1 MLDCLLRS
9 VLKTPESEFEIDV
22 ELPKFACQ
30 VKQLLSVSRVPYLIE
45 KTGSSPQMCIQM
57 ILIEFFMLYLLSLCH
72 IELLKSQEMVW
83 HPTKSRTSSTE
94 VLYNSKKSSSL
105 SKSKNL
111 DPNWSPHI
119 RPYSEWNDGQIMK
132 RLGKPKKSLI
142 YRAKLALPR
151 IIS

>member
-1 MLDCLLRS
+1 
-9 VLKTPESEFEIDV
+9 
-22 ELPKFACQ
+22 
-30 VKQLLSVSRVPYLIE
+30 
-45 KTGSSPQMCIQM
+45 MCIQM

-72 IELLKSQEMVW
+72 IELLKSQEMAW
-83 HPTKSRTSSTE
+83 HPTKSRTSGNK
-94 VLYNSKKSSSL
+94 VLYNSEKSSSL

-119 RPYSEWNDGQIMK
+119 RPYSKWNDGQIMK

-151 IIS
+151 IISEIEGHKNEHFEPSNIFSTLNPSYVYKIWAMLSNNYYEGQGKTSRQF